1 MAGRTTREVNV
12 SYFQVLAPYISS
24 GKKIYTLINELGTL
38 QERKETA
45 VDVNKKVEKTKDI
58 Y

>member
-24 GKKIYTLINELGTL
+24 GKKIYTLINVFGTL

-45 VDVNKKVEKTKDI
+45 VDVKKKVEKTKDI